1 MPFWKSQQDTPPPK
15 HLPLPTGPHAV
26 GYQDLMTP
34 GGVKDGTFLRLFYP
48 SNLPLNETINQHK
61 RWPLWAEDEYL
72 IGMVKFMQAILAK
85 WPSWAPRGE
94 FLFIDQISVL
104 APVIHIGCTHV
115 WRLLNGEVFCPTIK
129 NAEISK
135 ESKWPL
141 VVFSHGLGTARF
153 AYSRLCSDLASHGL
167 VVAAVE
173 HRDGSAA
180 ATFVVEEEQKKTWIP
195 YRKIL
200 ETEKEYTVRNE
211 QLHQR
216 VEEVRRCLDV
226 VIQLGK
232 GEPVENILP
241 DADQFD
247 LAMLKGAIEFSR
259 PVMAG
264 HSYGGA
270 TTLMTLA
277 KEERFHHGLALDS
290 WLFPLKDEVALPKQ
304 PIVFI
309 NTESFMNR
317 DNIAKMKTF
326 LKDGKDKDRRMIF
339 VKGSVHQNLID
350 GPLIFNPGIVKRI
363 MGFQSETS
371 PVLVLDLYA
380 KLMLHFIYQH
390 LELKVDKDIVS
401 FLEHHESILVEASE
415 DAIGGD
421 DADLVNITGGVVD
434 KKEEKNNE
442 DAEETS

>member
-1 MPFWKSQQDTPPPK
+1 
-15 HLPLPTGPHAV
+15 
-26 GYQDLMTP
+26 MTP
-34 GGVKDGTFLRLFYP
+34 DGEEEGTFLRLFYP
-48 SNLPLNETINQHK
+48 SNLPINETINQHAE
-61 RWPLWAEDEYL
+61 WPLWAEDEYL

-115 WRLLNGEVFCPTIK
+115 WRLLNGEVFCPIIR

-135 ESKWPL
+135 ERKWPL

-153 AYSRLCSDLASHGL
+153 AYSRLCSDLASHGM

-180 ATFVVEEEQKKTWIP
+180 ATFVMEDGKKKWIP
-195 YRKIL
+195 FRRIL
-200 ETEKEYTVRNE
+200 DTEKEYTVRNE

-216 VEEVRRCLDV
+216 VAEVRRCLDV
-226 VIQLGK
+226 VIKLGK

-241 DADQFD
+241 DADKFNLCM
-247 LAMLKGAIEFSR
+247 LAGSMELRA

-270 TTLMTLA
+270 TTVLTLA
-277 KEERFHHGLALDS
+277 KDERFHHGLALDG
-290 WLFPLKDEVALPKQ
+290 WLFPLKDEAVSPNQ

-326 LKDGKDKDRRMIF
+326 LKDKGDQDRRLIF
-339 VKGSVHQNLID
+339 IKGSVHQNLID

-390 LELKVDKDIVS
+390 LDLEVDKDVVT
-401 FLEHHESILVEASE
+401 FLEHHDSVLIEASQ
-415 DAIGGD
+415 DVIAVD
-421 DADLVNITGGVVD
+421 DDGLVKITGGIE
-434 KKEEKNNE
+434 KEETDEKELGNE
-442 DAEETS
+442 QKPGES